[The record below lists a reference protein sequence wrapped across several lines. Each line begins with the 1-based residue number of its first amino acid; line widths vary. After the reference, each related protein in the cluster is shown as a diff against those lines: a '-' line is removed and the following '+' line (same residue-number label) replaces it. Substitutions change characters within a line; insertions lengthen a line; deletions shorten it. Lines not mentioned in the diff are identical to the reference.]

1 VFVKAFNLCLLA
13 GANNVPECCVRQA
26 GRPEIEGFDAD
37 QKRTFMYDLIFIA
50 VIALFFIASGL
61 YARWCEKL

>member
-1 VFVKAFNLCLLA
+1 MT
-13 GANNVPECCVRQA
+13 
-26 GRPEIEGFDAD
+26 D
-37 QKRTFMYDLIFIA
+37 FIYLA

>member
-1 VFVKAFNLCLLA
+1 MIDF
-13 GANNVPECCVRQA
+13 
-26 GRPEIEGFDAD
+26 
-37 QKRTFMYDLIFIA
+37 IFTA